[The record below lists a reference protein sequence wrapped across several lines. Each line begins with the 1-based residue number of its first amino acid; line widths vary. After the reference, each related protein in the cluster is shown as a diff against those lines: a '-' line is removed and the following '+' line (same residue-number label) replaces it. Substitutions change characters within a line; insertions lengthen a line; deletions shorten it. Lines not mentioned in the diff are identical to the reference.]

1 VPLIFSYG
9 SLQQDAVQLA
19 NYGRVLHGERD
30 ELIGWVR
37 TKVDVPEWH
46 KAAAAGLSHYANVER
61 TPESGDA
68 VTGTVFELTDAELAA
83 TDAYELDAEYARVV
97 VALASGRSAWVYVSR
112 PR

>member
-1 VPLIFSYG
+1 MPLIFSYG